1 MKYDIK
7 RYRDLSIVSLD
18 EEKYLVI
25 ATDSCGSIGEKE
37 NDTVKLDIATVV
49 ENTARV
55 AILEVMSVNA
65 SIVNV
70 IDSLTFERNYYGE
83 RVIERLY
90 TLLDELGLDKAALNG
105 TTEDIWPT
113 KESGVVVTVIG
124 VVTRD
129 KIRMKKL
136 CGNESVYL
144 FGQPL
149 IGENVTDTT
158 KRARLSVAQKVARD
172 KSVSEMLPIGSRGIS
187 REANALMEEYG
198 YQCHLIEDPMFDS
211 PGGPAT
217 CFLAFSEEDLTK
229 KYSDCRMIGYIS
241 KQGDKSEQSSILG

>member
-1 MKYDIK
+1 MKYKTK
-7 RYRDLSIVSLD
+7 RYRDLSVVSLD

-37 NDTVKLDIATVV
+37 NDAVKLDIATVV

-65 SIVNV
+65 TIVNL
-70 IDSLTFERNYYGE
+70 IDSLTFERQNYGE
-83 RVIERLY
+83 RVIERMY
-90 TLLDELGLDKAALNG
+90 GLLDELGLDKTALNG

-124 VVTRD
+124 IVPCD
-129 KIRMKKL
+129 EIRMNKL
-136 CGNESVYL
+136 CGNESIYL

-149 IGENVTDTT
+149 VGEGVKDVS
-158 KRARLSVAQKVARD
+158 KMAKLSVAQKVSQD
-172 KSVSEMLPIGSRGIS
+172 ISVTEMLPIGSRGILK
-187 REANALMEEYG
+187 EAIELVEEYG
-198 YQCHLIEDPMFDS
+198 YQCHLIEDPMFEL

-217 CFLAFSEEDLTK
+217 CFLAFSREDLTK
-229 KYSDCRMIGYIS
+229 KYADCRCIGHVS
-241 KQGDKSEQSSILG
+241 K